1 MINVRKEPGHAPW
14 RHDPHRVRAAAGVA
28 DTAAHRVRA
37 TLAAALTSP
46 AATIAW
52 ATVRAADAR
61 GGKAAPDQS

>member
-28 DTAAHRVRA
+28 DTAAQRVRA
-37 TLAAALTSP
+37 SLAAALISP

-52 ATVRAADAR
+52 VRVRAAGALLV
-61 GGKAAPDQS
+61 